1 MQAITAAT
9 VNAADRL
16 GESDNL
22 GSLSVG
28 KYGDIVAVKGNPLD
42 NIQLLENIS
51 FVTKGGAVVKV
62 N

>member
-28 KYGDIVAVKGNPLD
+28 KCGDIVVVKGNPLD
-42 NIQLLENIS
+42 NIQL
-51 FVTKGGAVVKV
+51 
-62 N
+62 